1 MSLRICI
8 KRNSLSV
15 KMFRSFSVILSSVS
29 CLMIFVVISRM
40 AFIEISSK
48 SLHLTASSKD
58 FSRSIKSETLL
69 IVLVNC
75 PIWLLLCHLS
85 WMIFHEISVLKDDP
99 YVTNK
104 LKSLQQYAIEG
115 SFFVTTN
122 LFGYSFELNT
132 FNFYSS
138 QHKWK

>member
-1 MSLRICI
+1 MSLRIFI
-8 KRNSLSV
+8 KRNSCSV
-15 KMFRSFSVILSSVS
+15 KMFSSFSVILSSIS

-40 AFIEISSK
+40 AFVEISSK

-58 FSRSIKSETLL
+58 FSRSVKLETLL

-75 PIWLLLCHLS
+75 PIWQLLCLLS
-85 WMIFHEISVLKDDP
+85 RMIFHEISVLKDDS

-104 LKSLQQYAIEG
+104 LKSLQQYAIER

-122 LFGYSFELNT
+122 LFSYGLVLNNS
-132 FNFYSS
+132 NFYSS
-138 QHKWK
+138 QDK